1 MPLIVKDRVRENSVT
16 SGTGTITLT
25 GAVSSFQTFSSA
37 IGNGNT
43 TYYGI
48 TEQNTSNFEVGIG
61 TVGAGTLT
69 RDTVLESSNSGSL
82 VNFGSAAKDVFCT
95 YPAEKSVDIETPQT
109 LTNKTISGASNTITN
124 LPLTTGVTGVL
135 PEANGGTGTTV
146 GYNGFKNRIINGS
159 MQIDQRNAGA
169 GVTVNA
175 EAYIFTL
182 DRWSAFGQATDGVY
196 TIQRSTTAPVGF
208 VNSLLATVTTADAS
222 IGASQFYI
230 LRHGIEGLNVADL
243 NWGTANASTVT
254 LSFWVR
260 SSLTGTFSGS
270 LANASYNRAYP
281 FTYTINSANTWE
293 QKSITIAGDTTGTWA
308 TDNTAGI
315 NLYFDL
321 GSGSSNKGTAGA
333 WTGTGLIGVTGSVN
347 LIGTSGATLNITGVQ
362 LEKGST
368 ATSFDYRPYGTEL
381 ALCQRYLPAYNATT
395 SGVQFVATG
404 GGFLSSSVAGFTVVF
419 QVTPRTNVTGIT
431 VSSPSHFNFSDNVTG
446 AECTVVNF
454 SYTGLNC
461 CYINATA
468 GGAFSATYRA
478 ASLYSVNSS
487 AQILFNGCEL

>member
-1 MPLIVKDRVRENSVT
+1 MP
-16 SGTGTITLT
+16 ITL
-25 GAVSSFQTFSSA
+25 
-37 IGNGNT
+37 NGDT
-43 TYYGI
+43 GI
-48 TEQNTSNFEVGIG
+48 T
-61 TVGAGTLT
+61 
-69 RDTVLESSNSGSL
+69 
-82 VNFGSAAKDVFCT
+82 
-95 YPAEKSVDIETPQT
+95 TP
-109 LTNKTISGASNTITN
+109 SY
-124 LPLTTGVTGVL
+124 
-135 PEANGGTGTTV
+135 GGTDAAEYLVPVTA
-146 GYNGFKNRIINGS
+146 FKNRIINGA
-159 MQIDQRNAGA
+159 MQVDQRNSGA
-169 GVTVNA
+169 SVTVNA

-230 LRHGIEGLNVADL
+230 LKHGIEGLNVADL

-381 ALCQRYLPAYNATT
+381 MLCQRYFQRTPAFFAITT
-395 SGVQFVATG
+395 PGTE
-404 GGFLSSSVAGFTVVF
+404 T
-419 QVTPRTNVTGIT
+419 
-431 VSSPSHFNFSDNVTG
+431 DVTG
-446 AECTVVNF
+446 AYSMYVPMRANP
-454 SYTGLNC
+454 TGTNPSSNSFHKPQVAFYLVTAIQGVQDATGAG
-461 CYINATA
+461 YATLTIATGAGTLASGQIN
-468 GGAFSATYRA
+468 GGIFLSA
-478 ASLYSVNSS
+478 
-487 AQILFNGCEL
+487 EL